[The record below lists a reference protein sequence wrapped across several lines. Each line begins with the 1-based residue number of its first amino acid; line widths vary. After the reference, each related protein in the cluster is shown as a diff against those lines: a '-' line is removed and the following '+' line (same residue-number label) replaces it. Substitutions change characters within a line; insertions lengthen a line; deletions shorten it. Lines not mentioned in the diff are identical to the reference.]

1 MRAMLPV
8 KTETRSGNGLPESRR
23 SAAGSRWKAAA
34 EAVESGAEDSSPAVK
49 EEQSGR
55 RAVSEGKVGM

>member
-1 MRAMLPV
+1 M
-8 KTETRSGNGLPESRR
+8 NGLPESRR